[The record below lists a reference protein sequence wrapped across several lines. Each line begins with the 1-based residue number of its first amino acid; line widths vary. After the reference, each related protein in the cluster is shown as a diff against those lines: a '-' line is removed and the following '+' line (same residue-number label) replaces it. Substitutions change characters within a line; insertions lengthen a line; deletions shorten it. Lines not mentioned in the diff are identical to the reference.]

1 MGGRDISVNSCSH
14 TAWFQEG
21 ELLVV
26 GVDGWMDGYILSE
39 VSYIDDPYHS
49 SVRSGLIMVVS

>member
-26 GVDGWMDGYILSE
+26 GVDGWMDIFSVKFRISMILII
-39 VSYIDDPYHS
+39 VWFDP
-49 SVRSGLIMVVS
+49 G

>member
-26 GVDGWMDGYILSE
+26 GVDGYILSE
-39 VSYIDDPYHS
+39 VSSKFRISMILIIVRFDP
-49 SVRSGLIMVVS
+49 G